1 MRTLGSCPRAVESIL
16 KFILSAFLNFV
27 ASDSVISFK
36 LNFTLD
42 PMSSLKFVI
51 FTSSS
56 FWFNPQPFAQRLQLC
71 RKLPYRFLTR
81 LFRRGAADADL
92 ARMTLLSLVLPLQLL
107 QLVTVRS
114 LQLVQTL
121 EVLDV

>member
-42 PMSSLKFVI
+42 AMPSLKFVI

-56 FWFNPQPFAQRLQLC
+56 FWFNFPQPFAQRLQLC

-107 QLVTVRS
+107 QLRVF
-114 LQLVQTL
+114 
-121 EVLDV
+121 DVV